1 MVVPQYRTVG
11 TFFGLCNDTVVS
23 AGMVNGFCSDR
34 HGFCR
39 DSKWS
44 LHVHQSKLKWIS
56 LQINYTYSTNLSS
69 LKFLASFQQQVQPDA
84 DISHI
89 SETQNEDIP
98 DITHI
103 SETQNLLE
111 QNVTHISETHHD
123 STKLS
128 KDSGNYSKTIYIL
141 KMKLYVNI
149 FSSFLPF

>member
-1 MVVPQYRTVG
+1 M
-11 TFFGLCNDTVVS
+11 VS
-23 AGMVNGFCSDR
+23 AGMVNGFCRDR

-39 DSKWS
+39 DSKWF

-69 LKFLASFQQQVQPDA
+69 LTFLASFQQQVPPDA
-84 DISHI
+84 DINHI
-89 SETQNEDIP
+89 SETQNEDIA

-111 QNVTHISETHHD
+111 QNVSYISETQHD

-128 KDSGNYSKTIYIL
+128 KDSGKYNKTIYIL
-141 KMKLYVNI
+141 KMKLSVNI

>member
-1 MVVPQYRTVG
+1 M
-11 TFFGLCNDTVVS
+11 VS
-23 AGMVNGFCSDR
+23 AGMVNGFCRDR

-39 DSKWS
+39 DSKWF
-44 LHVHQSKLKWIS
+44 LHVHQSKLKCIF

-69 LKFLASFQQQVQPDA
+69 LTFLASFQQVQPDA
-84 DISHI
+84 DRSHI

-103 SETQNLLE
+103 SETQSLLD
-111 QNVTHISETHHD
+111 QNVTLISETTHD

-128 KDSGNYSKTIYIL
+128 KDSGNYNKTFCVL